1 MNRVVLALLRS
12 PLHRFAGRRLCGLR
26 FRGRTTGRIVELP
39 VEYVRAGEEIVVLAG
54 NGTHKTW
61 WRNFR
66 TAHRVDVLVD
76 GHWYAGTGTLAAGH
90 APRAAALGR
99 YRATHPRVP
108 ADTADPVV
116 VIELGLRQA
125 DPARALRRRWFRTV
139 TLGECAGFA
148 VPATVGALTAHA
160 ANAVSVPLLV
170 LAGAVEGALLGWFQA
185 RVLRS
190 VLPAFPVAR
199 WVGAT
204 AVAAAGAWAIG
215 MSFGLVGERI
225 AGLPV
230 AVLVPIVAVAGLAL
244 LLSIGTAQWTV
255 LRGLIPRA
263 GRWITGTSLAWLVA
277 LGVFLVATTFLWQ
290 PGQSI
295 ATIAVIG
302 MFGGLLMAGTVA
314 ALTGHVVI
322 RVVGTGPGDSGTIGE
337 TIGPAH
343 GAGPALPPTHPGA
356 ASASAP

>member
-1 MNRVVLALLRS
+1 VLGERQPATADPVNGVVVALLRS
-12 PLHRFAGRRLCGLR
+12 PLHRFVGRRLCLLR
-26 FRGRTTGRIVELP
+26 FRGRATGRIVELP

-54 NGTHKTW
+54 NGGHKTW

-76 GHWYAGTGTLAAGH
+76 GHWYAGTGTVAAAGH
-90 APRAAALGR
+90 APRAAALDR
-99 YRATHPRVP
+99 YRVTHPRVP

-125 DPARALRRRWFRTV
+125 DPARALRQRWFRNV

-215 MSFGLVGERI
+215 MGLGLMGERI

-230 AVLVPIVAVAGLAL
+230 AVLVSVVAVAGLAL

-255 LRGLIPRA
+255 LRGLVPRA
-263 GRWITGTSLAWLVA
+263 GRWVTGTSLAWLVA
-277 LGVFLVATTFLWQ
+277 LGVFLLATTFLWQ
-290 PGQSI
+290 PGQTI

-314 ALTGHVVI
+314 ALTGHVVV
-322 RVVGTGPGDSGTIGE
+322 RVVGTTTEGRSTSPPRGT
-337 TIGPAH
+337 A
-343 GAGPALPPTHPGA
+343 PTRRRA
-356 ASASAP
+356 